1 MAIAK
6 LFWSGNS
13 QAIRL
18 PKLFRFNTD
27 KVRIEKVGDKV
38 IIEPILED
46 WGWLE
51 KLGKMDVTM
60 EKAVIEARQ
69 KEASQER
76 DWSCFE

>member
-69 KEASQER
+69 NEASQER